1 MSAGMSKVQQVRGT
15 AVISG
20 LASDAHTWNL
30 VFLQLLLEELGYTV
44 VNLGPCV
51 PDELLVAECARV
63 RPALLVLSSVN
74 GHGGQ
79 DALRVIARLRAH
91 PDLATLPAVVGGQL
105 GVADDDAA
113 QAAQLTAA
121 GFDAVFPGGY
131 DKLASF
137 CRFVGAIGLAA
148 AA

>member
-1 MSAGMSKVQQVRGT
+1 MSAAMSEVQQVRGT

-30 VFLQLLLEELGYTV
+30 VFLQLLLEELGYAV

-63 RPALLVLSSVN
+63 QPTLLVLSSVN

-79 DALRVIARLRAH
+79 DALRVITRLRAH

-105 GVADDDAA
+105 GVTDNDDA
-113 QAAQLTAA
+113 QAAQLIAA

-131 DKLASF
+131 NKLASF
-137 CRFVGAIGLAA
+137 CRFVSAIGLAA